1 MRLFVSSTLVSYPP
15 YCLGPF
21 ASVIFCFDGIMGPEK
36 KMKPGF
42 YPPWIQN
49 HHFDDVGSSTPKET
63 PDRIKSRKSHLYK
76 SSKPV
81 PNASRR
87 AAKKKM
93 EHVPQDWLEE
103 IGSFF
108 FTCNNLVY
116 SLWSQRCSRLRC
128 LRFNLTETV
137 GAHEFYVG
145 FLPGVVRVENLNE
158 HTHRKLVNGNK
169 HVVNVFTANKDIWVS
184 GSNSNVRIK
193 FSENCG
199 VFCSWCCR

>member
-1 MRLFVSSTLVSYPP
+1 MRSFVSSTWVSYPP

-36 KMKPGF
+36 NMKPGF

-87 AAKKKM
+87 ATKKKM

-108 FTCNNLVY
+108 LHVTIWYTVCDRRGVQGCAVSVSIWRKPLGHTNSTLV
-116 SLWSQRCSRLRC
+116 SSRAS
-128 LRFNLTETV
+128 FVWKT
-137 GAHEFYVG
+137 
-145 FLPGVVRVENLNE
+145 
-158 HTHRKLVNGNK
+158 
-169 HVVNVFTANKDIWVS
+169 
-184 GSNSNVRIK
+184 
-193 FSENCG
+193 
-199 VFCSWCCR
+199 

>member
-1 MRLFVSSTLVSYPP
+1 MESW
-15 YCLGPF
+15 
-21 ASVIFCFDGIMGPEK
+21 AQKK

-87 AAKKKM
+87 AGKKKKQM

-103 IGSFF
+103 IGSFL

-116 SLWSQRCSRLRC
+116 SLWSQRCSRQHWNCAVSASIWRKPL
-128 LRFNLTETV
+128 
-137 GAHEFYVG
+137 G
-145 FLPGVVRVENLNE
+145 
-158 HTHRKLVNGNK
+158 HTNSTLVP
-169 HVVNVFTANKDIWVS
+169 S
-184 GSNSNVRIK
+184 RRRS
-193 FSENCG
+193 CG
-199 VFCSWCCR
+199 KPKWTHTSLIGKW